1 MPHKRVGS
9 TRYYYRDYLDPDYLR
24 EVRHAEA
31 RVDLDFDWN
40 VIKIAHDGSI
50 TFLKYARFM
59 TAAFPELECSMKVPR
74 SLPPGRVIRWGREN
88 PPILHRKE
96 LLLPEGHPS
105 AEKARVWTRR
115 CEKANLF
122 RDTTRI
128 GRKKVWNAMLREA
141 GLR

>member
-1 MPHKRVGS
+1 MPHKQVGS
-9 TRYYYRDYLDPDYLR
+9 TRYYHRDYLDPAYTK

-40 VIKIAHDGSI
+40 VVKITNDGCIS
-50 TFLKYARFM
+50 FLRYKRLL
-59 TAAFPELECSMKVPR
+59 TAAFPELECSCKVPR
-74 SLPPGRVIRWGREN
+74 NLPPGRVIRYGREN

-96 LLLPEGHPS
+96 LLLPEDHPG
-105 AEKARVWTRR
+105 AEKARVWTSR

-122 RDTTRI
+122 RDTRRI
-128 GRKKVWNAMLREA
+128 GRRRVWQAMLKEA

>member
-1 MPHKRVGS
+1 MPYKRVGS
-9 TRYYYRDYLDPDYLR
+9 TRYYHRDYLDPAYVK

-31 RVDLDFDWN
+31 RVDLDFVWN
-40 VIKIAHDGSI
+40 VVKITNDGSF

-59 TAAFPELECSMKVPR
+59 TASFPELEISCKVPR
-74 SLPPGRVIRWGREN
+74 SLPPGRLIRWGRDN

-96 LLLPEGHPS
+96 LLLPEDHPQ
-105 AEKARVWTRR
+105 AAKARAWTRR

-122 RDTTRI
+122 RDTRRI
-128 GRKKVWNAMLREA
+128 GRRKRWQAMLKEA